1 MIVKMIQNFGKRTDA
16 QTQIQEMFD
25 KEIEE
30 LKNKQTDKQ
39 HNNRNEKYRRRN
51 Q

>member
-1 MIVKMIQNFGKRTDA
+1 MIQNLGKRIDA

-25 KEIEE
+25 KEIEY

-39 HNNRNEKYRRRN
+39 NNN
-51 Q
+51 